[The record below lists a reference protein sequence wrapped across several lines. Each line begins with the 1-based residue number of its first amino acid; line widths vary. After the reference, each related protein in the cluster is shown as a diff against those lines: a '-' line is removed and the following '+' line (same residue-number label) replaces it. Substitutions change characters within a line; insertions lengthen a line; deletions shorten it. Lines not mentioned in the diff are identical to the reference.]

1 VFPLTCGIC
10 WIQGNTAL
18 ALSLAGSRKAAEEV
32 SSFLLE
38 QRGIKVNTVSSDG
51 QSPSEMASK
60 RNMAKVTSR
69 IQRLSYIE
77 LRARKLLTA
86 VPLGLAF

>member
-1 VFPLTCGIC
+1 L
-10 WIQGNTAL
+10 QGNTAL
-18 ALSLAGSRKAAEEV
+18 ALSLAGSRKAAEDV

-38 QRGIKVNTVSSDG
+38 QRGVKVNTVSSDG

-60 RNMAKVTSR
+60 RNMAKVSSR

-77 LRARKLLTA
+77 LRTSKLATA
-86 VPLGLAF
+86 AGVVF